1 MFGKVFLMDC
11 RRSFQLKRILIISLM
26 SLALIVLTEAEWILA
41 TWNWSAKTIWGALDF
56 LSNFL
61 RIDRYKIILAFFL
74 GALYTSSFCADD
86 NSHYLR
92 MILSRTDITTYTQ
105 SRFLANFVTILSVSI
120 IVFYVFVFILLLK
133 FPLVPQIDPI
143 NGAKNEYYDVIFYQV
158 PFLYVLMAAVQ
169 FGMFVAACSSISL
182 LFSAY
187 NSNALVS
194 VGLTGMLFYMALSY
208 LPANTPFRVL
218 ELSYLDSPCDIF
230 NFFPK
235 GVTYAWGLLYPT
247 LVIFLSAY
255 LFYRRMKR
263 RMENGNI

>member
-11 RRSFQLKRILIISLM
+11 RRSFQPKKIIMITLILLGVILVSEADYIRM
-26 SLALIVLTEAEWILA
+26 S
-41 TWNWSAKTIWGALDF
+41 WNWSDATTWGALDF

-61 RIDRYKIILAFFL
+61 HIDRYKIILAFIL
-74 GALYTSSFCADD
+74 AALYTSSFCEDD

-143 NGAKNEYYDVIFYQV
+143 NGVKNEYYDVVFYQA

-208 LPANTPFRVL
+208 LPVNTPFRVL

-230 NFFPK
+230 NSFHK

-255 LFYRRMKR
+255 LFDRRMKR